1 VRKERVWAR
10 LLGLERAVV
19 ESVEIDDKEQVVA
32 AVRPHH
38 RERDRCGV
46 CGRRSPGF
54 DLGEGRRRWRAI
66 DLGTT
71 IAYLEADAPRVR
83 CPEHGVVVCAVPWA
97 RHGSR
102 FTRAFEQQVAWLAV
116 NTSGSAVAELMRIAW
131 RSVGAICERVAQEAG
146 RDQDLLAG
154 LRRIG
159 IDEISHRKGQ
169 RYLTVVVDHDTGRLV
184 WAAPGRDKA
193 TVEAFFDALGEK
205 RAKRLKLVSCD
216 MAGWIEAVLVKR
228 CPKAK
233 RCVDPFHVIALAT
246 EALDKVRREVWND
259 EARRAGQADVARE
272 LKGARFALWKNPENL
287 TERQEA
293 KLADLERLNRP
304 LYRAYLLKE
313 QLRQIYRL
321 GPRAAVRLL
330 DEWISWARRCR
341 LKPFVKLARTIT
353 QQREGIVAAIRH
365 GLSNARVE
373 AINTQIRLIARRAFG
388 FHSPQALISLA
399 MLKLSGLC
407 PPLPGRVTVT

>member
-1 VRKERVWAR
+1 MRKERVWAR

-19 ESVEIDDKEQVVA
+19 ESVEIDDKEQVVV

-38 RERDRCGV
+38 RERERCGV

-54 DLGEGRRRWRAI
+54 DLGEGRRRWRAL
-66 DLGTT
+66 DLGTSV
-71 IAYLEADAPRVR
+71 AYLEADAPRVK
-83 CPEHGVVVCAVPWA
+83 CPEHGVVVGAVPWA
-97 RHGSR
+97 RHDSR

-131 RSVGAICERVAQEAG
+131 RSVGAICERVATEAG
-146 RDQDLLAG
+146 REVDLLAG
-154 LRRIG
+154 LGRIG
-159 IDEISHRKGQ
+159 IDEISHRKGH
-169 RYLTVVVDHDTGRLV
+169 RYLTVVVDHDSGRLV

-193 TVEAFFDALGEK
+193 TVEAFFDALGDK

-216 MAGWIEAVLVKR
+216 MAGWIEAVVAKR

-246 EALDKVRREVWND
+246 EALDQIRREVWN
-259 EARRAGQADVARE
+259 EARRQGQGDVARE
-272 LKGARFALWKNPENL
+272 LKGTRYALWKNPENL
-287 TERQEA
+287 TARQQS
-293 KLADLERLNRP
+293 KLADIERLNRP

-321 GPRAAVRLL
+321 PARKAIALL
-330 DEWISWARRCR
+330 EEWLSWARRSR
-341 LKPFVKLARTIT
+341 LWPFVKLARTIT
-353 QQREGIVAAIRH
+353 AQREGIVAAIRH

-399 MLKLSGLC
+399 MLKLGGLC